1 MITKKMSEKNF
12 GKIRYLVIDVD
23 GTLTDSG
30 LYYDN
35 HGNELKKFSTRDA
48 IGFFAARENGIK
60 TIVLTGRE
68 CSATV
73 RRMEELKV
81 DMLVQNCKDK
91 VAYLVEFLKNNNIN
105 CDEIGYIG
113 DDINDYPGMKLCGF
127 VGCPADACEEV
138 KQIADYVS
146 SYNGGYGAVRDV
158 ISFVLKKRG
167 EWTVAIN
174 NIFGAGI

>member
-1 MITKKMSEKNF
+1 MSEKNF

-105 CDEIGYIG
+105 RDEIGYIG
-113 DDINDYPGMKLCGF
+113 DDINDYPRFFPL
-127 VGCPADACEEV
+127 D
-138 KQIADYVS
+138 
-146 SYNGGYGAVRDV
+146 
-158 ISFVLKKRG
+158 
-167 EWTVAIN
+167 
-174 NIFGAGI
+174 